1 LLAITLAGALLRLY
15 KLGEW
20 SFWGDEAFTFSGQED
35 GFNYSPIRQSLSLI
49 LIQSVT
55 ATNGLNEWNARIV
68 PAIIGILTI
77 PVIYFIAKKIFDT
90 GTALLAALLL
100 ALSPWHLYWSQN
112 ARFYTPLLLFYFL
125 SLFFFYLG
133 LEGDKPWYL
142 ILCLFFLGLAVKERL
157 LALFFLPVV
166 LVYVIFIYVFSYEQ
180 PKGWR
185 FRNVAIFLLPGL
197 LGGIFFTRPYL
208 LDLPGWFSG
217 FGFANNSPLWL
228 AGGFVFYVGLPVICL
243 GSLGGIYLVMRKNRA
258 GLLLSVSAIVP
269 LLLLMAVSTFHYTA
283 NRYAF
288 ISLASWLI
296 LAAVSLT
303 TLIRRTFGSARMLA
317 FGALLILVI
326 SPLGED
332 ALYYQYQNGNRENWK
347 AAFAYIRE
355 HRQPGDLVAS
365 DKPAIADYYLGTP
378 SIAYDRENFD
388 ETEVQGQRIWFVEDI
403 ASIGRFPELHT
414 WISENAQLVSVHD
427 VYFQARNFTIRVYLH
442 EPNFRTNTGLL
453 ENER

>member
-1 LLAITLAGALLRLY
+1 
-15 KLGEW
+15 
-20 SFWGDEAFTFSGQED
+20 
-35 GFNYSPIRQSLSLI
+35 
-49 LIQSVT
+49 
-55 ATNGLNEWNARIV
+55 
-68 PAIIGILTI
+68 
-77 PVIYFIAKKIFDT
+77 
-90 GTALLAALLL
+90 
-100 ALSPWHLYWSQN
+100 LYWSQN